1 MMGTGSSVGSPLR
14 SAPPLRR
21 LPSAGGFDTEQLDRE
36 QQGRAARDRTLADR
50 AIGELPGDREFDL
63 VADAHQLHAFL
74 PAVDHAVERKGRRFA
89 ARDRAVELAAVGEG
103 ADIMDGDLID
113 RAGVGAAAVA
123 GDAAPATTHERR
135 VGSECYSTC
144 KCRLRPTL

>member
-21 LPSAGGFDTEQLDRE
+21 LPSAGGFDTEQLNRE

-74 PAVDHAVERKGRRFA
+74 PAVHHAVERKGRRFA
-89 ARDRAVELAAVGEG
+89 ARDRAVEPAAC
-103 ADIMDGDLID
+103 
-113 RAGVGAAAVA
+113 RAGGAI
-123 GDAAPATTHERR
+123 
-135 VGSECYSTC
+135 SEYG
-144 KCRLRPTL
+144 RAW